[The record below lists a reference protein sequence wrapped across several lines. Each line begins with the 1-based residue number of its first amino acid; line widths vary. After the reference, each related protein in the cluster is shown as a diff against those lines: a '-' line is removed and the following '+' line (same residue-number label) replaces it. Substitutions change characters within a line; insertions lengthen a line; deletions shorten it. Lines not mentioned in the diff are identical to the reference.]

1 MFGIGGVDHGVQG
14 PMANGGGQETY
25 ETQQRGPCHRESRPY
40 AVQLLVEVARAFGAS
55 FVAQH
60 PEMPCAKLFDPGY
73 DHTTHPATLL
83 LYRALAFSKPPGLDH
98 YVWSAQVHPPL
109 ERSYAS
115 ALERMDHGL
124 PVVG

>member
-1 MFGIGGVDHGVQG
+1 
-14 PMANGGGQETY
+14 MANRRAGNTKRNSEAHVTGS
-25 ETQQRGPCHRESRPY
+25 PNPY

-60 PEMPCAKLFDPGY
+60 PECRVQSNSIRVTMSPPGDPV
-73 DHTTHPATLL
+73 ALSS
-83 LYRALAFSKPPGLDH
+83 LAFPNPRTRPA
-98 YVWSAQVHPPL
+98 VWSAQVHPPL